1 MYVGVAPPS
10 TSPGLR
16 PRPEVIL
23 LNGPSSAGKTTIARA
38 LQARV
43 AEPFLCL
50 AFDDFVF
57 AHAARYYRGAD
68 GATQSATDAWIREGC
83 RIVTTSEPGEP
94 LAVRAEFGPV
104 FRRTF
109 AAIGPTVRTL
119 VAAGNRV
126 IFDHVIAD
134 EWMYDSWMAACGDLE
149 VLRVGVT
156 CPIPIL
162 EARERARGDRVLG
175 RARGLASVVHTF
187 TEYDVVVDSGTG
199 TVDECVD
206 AIVHVARLR
215 CCAVR
220 SERRAGGNR
229 APGL

>member
-1 MYVGVAPPS
+1 MYVGVVA
-10 TSPGLR
+10 SPASRG
-16 PRPEVIL
+16 PRSGPEVIL

-38 LQARV
+38 LQARL
-43 AEPFLCL
+43 AEPFLRL
-50 AFDDFVF
+50 GFDDFVF
-57 AHAARYYRGAD
+57 AHAPRYYRGAD
-68 GATQSATDAWIREGC
+68 GAEQAGADAWIDQGC
-83 RIVTTSEPGEP
+83 RIVTTSAPGEP

-134 EWMYDSWMAACGDLE
+134 QWMYDSWIAACGELD

-156 CPIPIL
+156 CPLPVL

-175 RARGLASVVHTF
+175 RARGLAAVVHGF
-187 TEYDVVVDSGTG
+187 TEYDVVVDSGLA
-199 TVDECVD
+199 TVDACVD
-206 AIVHVARLR
+206 AIVRAAGLAG
-215 CCAVR
+215 CA
-220 SERRAGGNR
+220 
-229 APGL
+229 

>member
-1 MYVGVAPPS
+1 VSGPD
-10 TSPGLR
+10 
-16 PRPEVIL
+16 VIL

-38 LQARV
+38 LQARL
-43 AEPFLCL
+43 ADPYLCV

-57 AHAARYYRGAD
+57 FNAERYYRGAD
-68 GATQSATDAWIREGC
+68 TAGQDAAAGDDSVAQGC
-83 RIVTTSEPGEP
+83 RIVPVSGPGEP

-109 AAIGPTVRTL
+109 AAIAPTVRAM

-134 EWMYDSWMAACGDLE
+134 RWMWESWRDACGDLA

-156 CPIPIL
+156 CPIAVL

-175 RARGLASVVHTF
+175 RARGLAAVVHTF
-187 TEYDVVVDSGTG
+187 CDYDLTVDTG
-199 TVDECVD
+199 TTDVRGCVD
-206 AIVHVARLR
+206 AIAA
-215 CCAVR
+215 AVG
-220 SERRAGGNR
+220 A
-229 APGL
+229 ADAVV

>member
-1 MYVGVAPPS
+1 M
-10 TSPGLR
+10 
-16 PRPEVIL
+16 IL

-38 LQARV
+38 LQARI
-43 AEPFLCL
+43 AEPFLRL
-50 AFDDFVF
+50 SFDDFVF

-68 GATQSATDAWIREGC
+68 GATRSETDEWIDQGC
-83 RIVTTSEPGEP
+83 RIVTTSAPGEP

-109 AAIGPTVRTL
+109 LAIAPTVRTL
-119 VAAGNRV
+119 VVAGSRV

-134 EWMYDSWMAACGDLE
+134 EWMYDSWMAACGDLA

-156 CPIPIL
+156 CPLPVL

-187 TEYDVVVDSGTG
+187 TEYDVVVDSSVA

-206 AIVHVARLR
+206 AIVRAARLR
-215 CCAVR
+215 RCA
-220 SERRAGGNR
+220 A
-229 APGL
+229 APGRRTTA